1 MAENVLVDAAFLV
14 AVLTPQDSHHRWAVA
29 QSTRYARP
37 WRTCEAA
44 LSETNYLVGARGT
57 PRLMQLLRRRLVV
70 ASFAF
75 ADNCNSVLDL
85 MHKYSDVPIS
95 LADACLVRMCEIVAD
110 PVVLTTDSDFR
121 IYRRHGRQT
130 IPCALPS

>member
-14 AVLTPQDSHHRWAVA
+14 AVLAPQDSHHHWAIA
-29 QSTRYARP
+29 QSTRHARP

-44 LSETNYLVGARGT
+44 LSETTYLLGARGT
-57 PRLMQLLRRRLVV
+57 PKLIELLRRRLLVV
-70 ASFAF
+70 AFTF
-75 ADNCNSVLDL
+75 ADNCNPVLDL

-95 LADACLVRMCEIVAD
+95 LADACLVRMSEIVAD
-110 PVVLTTDSDFR
+110 PIVLTTDSDFR

-130 IPCALPS
+130 IPSVLPT